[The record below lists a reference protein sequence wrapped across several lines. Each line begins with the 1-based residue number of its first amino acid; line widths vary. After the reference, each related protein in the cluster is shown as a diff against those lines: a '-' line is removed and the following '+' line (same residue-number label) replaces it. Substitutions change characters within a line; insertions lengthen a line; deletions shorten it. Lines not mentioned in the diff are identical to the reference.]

1 MDYKLRSGSRVAVV
15 GGGPAGSFFSYFLL
29 NMATRADLGIQ
40 LDIYEPKQFS
50 ASGPA
55 GCNMCGGIISE
66 SLVQLLAAEGINLPD
81 SVVQRGIDSYILHTD
96 LGRMMIDPPGHEKRI
111 AAVHRG
117 AGPRGTRELKWGS
130 FDAYLL
136 GLAHEKGAAIRQIR
150 VDGLDWQEGKPC
162 VRTKDGVSAP
172 YDLVTVASGINSAFL
187 KAMTGPPVC
196 FKPPQT
202 SKTFITDCFLGQETV
217 DLFLGSAMHV
227 FLLDIPRLEFAAII
241 PKGEF
246 ATICLLG
253 ENIDKEL
260 IEAFLA
266 DPEVRICFPAGW
278 RPAEEACRCSPGISV
293 AGAPLPYADRLV
305 YIGDAGVNRLYK
317 DGIGGSYRTAKAAA
331 RTAVFNGLSALDF
344 KAGFAPVCRKLTL
357 DNNIGRIIFMVTRLI
372 QKVRLARR
380 GVIGMTF
387 NEQNNPSIPPR
398 MSSVLWDTFT
408 GSAPYREVFRR
419 TLSPFFLMRLAYE
432 SLAGAIPQLR
442 REQYGFRRSIMRR
455 GELGKLYREGET
467 IFNEGDTGD
476 NMYVVQSG
484 KVAVTKKNAAG
495 EIRLAEFGPGEI
507 FGEMVMF
514 GSNIRSATV
523 SALEEVKV
531 MTIDRK
537 IFMQKIHEDPSLA
550 IRIMEKM
557 SQRIRNLNNEL
568 AGVNK
573 VDQLRSLDDLSH

>member
-1 MDYKLRSGSRVAVV
+1 VSGSKVAVI

-29 NMATRADLGIQ
+29 TMASRADLDIQ
-40 LDIYEPKQFS
+40 LDIYEPKKF
-50 ASGPA
+50 AEFGPA

-66 SLVQLLAAEGINLPD
+66 SLVQLLATEGINLPE

-117 AGPRGTRELKWGS
+117 AGPRGTTEAKWVS
-130 FDAYLL
+130 FDAHLL
-136 GLAHEKGAAIRQIR
+136 ELANEKGATIRQLR
-150 VDGLDWQEGKPC
+150 VEGIDWQKGKPC
-162 VRTKDGVSAP
+162 IRTKNEVSGP
-172 YDLVTVASGINSAFL
+172 YDLVTVASGINSPFL
-187 KAMTGPPVC
+187 KSLAAPPLN

-202 SKTFITDCFLGQETV
+202 TKTFITDCFFGQETV

-241 PKGEF
+241 PKGDF
-246 ATICLLG
+246 VTICLLG
-253 ENIDKEL
+253 EDIDNEL
-260 IEAFLA
+260 IDAFFS
-266 DPEVRICFPAGW
+266 DPEVKICFPAGW
-278 RPAEEACRCSPGISV
+278 TRPEGACRCSPGITV
-293 AGAPLPYADRLV
+293 TGAPLPFADRLL

-331 RTAVFNGLSALDF
+331 RTAVFTGISAAAF
-344 KAGFAPVCRKLTL
+344 QEGFAPVCRKLTI
-357 DNNIGRIIFMVTRLI
+357 DNHIGRIIFMVTRLI
-372 QKVRLARR
+372 QKVRIARR

-408 GSAPYREVFRR
+408 GSAPYREVFIR
-419 TLSPFFLMRLAYE
+419 TLSPFFLTRLVYE
-432 SLAGAIPQLR
+432 SLAGAIPLLR
-442 REQYGFRRSIMRR
+442 REQYGFRRSVMRK
-455 GELGKLYREGET
+455 GELGKFYRAGET
-467 IFNEGDTGD
+467 IFNEGDHGD

-484 KVAVTKKNAAG
+484 KVAVTKMSAAG
-495 EIRLAEFGPGEI
+495 EILLAEFGPGEI

-514 GSNIRSATV
+514 SSNTRSATV
-523 SALEEVKV
+523 RSLDEVRV

-557 SQRIRNLNNEL
+557 SQRIRHLNNEL
-568 AGVNK
+568 ADVKTGGHSP
-573 VDQLRSLDDLSH
+573 LP